1 MHPNSHEG
9 VLNVVGR
16 QIVEGQRPP
25 GAVVTLEQLQ
35 TEFSVSRTVVREA
48 MRVLESMSLVE
59 SRRRVGLIVRPRS
72 EWSVFDPRIV
82 RWRLAGSERETQ
94 LRWLTEL
101 RVAVEPWAA
110 TQAAHHANAMQGA
123 QLRKIA
129 ADMRALGE
137 AGNLDEFLTADIEFH
152 TSLMRASGNEMFGAL
167 STVIAEVLS
176 GRTNLGLMP
185 HQPTEVA
192 LDLHEAVAEAVA
204 AGDAKRAQTEMSEL
218 LSEVRTALF
227 GAQSMPA
234 PIPTSL

>member
-16 QIVEGQRPP
+16 QIVEGQRQP

-35 TEFSVSRTVVREA
+35 TEFSVSRTVVRET

-59 SRRRVGLIVRPRS
+59 SRRRVGLIVRPRDQ
-72 EWSVFDPRIV
+72 WNVFDPRIV
-82 RWRLAGSERETQ
+82 RWRLAGSERDSQ

-110 TQAAHHANAMQGA
+110 TQAANHAGAMEGA
-123 QLRKIA
+123 RLRQIA
-129 ADMRALGE
+129 SDMRKLGE
-137 AGNLDEFLTADIEFH
+137 AGRLDEFLVADIEFH
-152 TSLMRASGNEMFGAL
+152 TTLMRAGGNEMFGAL
-167 STVIAEVLS
+167 STVVAEVLS

-185 HQPTEVA
+185 HHPTVVA
-192 LDLHEAVAEAVA
+192 LDLHEAVADAVA
-204 AGDAKRAQTEMSEL
+204 AGDAERAQTGMSEL

-227 GAQSMPA
+227 GGQSVP
-234 PIPTSL
+234 PTIPTSL